1 MPEPAHH
8 PAPPV
13 IDGVAAI
20 ADRYDGF
27 ILDLWGVMHD
37 GVRAYPGARDCLAE
51 LHRRGKRIVILS
63 NAPRRAAAVVAR
75 NAELGIPADLYH
87 GLVTSGEAAWQALSG
102 RSDPWHR
109 ALGSRAYCLMPARD
123 RGLLEGL
130 ALEEVAT
137 VSQAEL
143 ILNTGVE
150 SARDRI
156 EDFEAVLAEGV
167 AAGLPMLCANP
178 DLVVIR
184 GGVRELCAGS
194 LAARYETLGGFVR
207 YHGKP
212 HAAIYGLCFE
222 QLGIA
227 DRRRILA
234 VGDSLH
240 TDVAGAA
247 GAGIDVLFIAGGIH
261 ADELGLAPGE
271 APSVA
276 RLAELC
282 RAGRE
287 RPTYAAR
294 AFAW

>member
-1 MPEPAHH
+1 MSEADHH
-8 PAPPV
+8 PAPPIV
-13 IDGVAAI
+13 DGVAAL

-37 GVRAYPGARDCLAE
+37 GVQAYPGARDCLAE

-75 NAELGIPADLYH
+75 NAELGIPAELYH

-102 RSDPWHR
+102 RSDAWHR
-109 ALGSRAYCLMPARD
+109 GLGSRAFCLMPARD
-123 RGLLEGL
+123 RGLLAGL
-130 ALEEVAT
+130 ALEEVAA
-137 VSQAEL
+137 VGEAQF

-150 SARDRI
+150 SARDRL
-156 EDFEAVLAEGV
+156 EDFEPVLAEGV

-194 LAARYETLGGFVR
+194 LAARYEALGGFVR

-212 HAAIYGLCFE
+212 HAAIYALCLE

-240 TDVAGAA
+240 TDVAGAT

-261 ADELGLAPGE
+261 ADELGLAPGQT
-271 APSVA
+271 PSRA
-276 RLAELC
+276 RLARLC
-282 RAGRE
+282 REGRE

>member
-1 MPEPAHH
+1 MAETAEH
-8 PAPPV
+8 PAPPI

-37 GVRAYPGARDCLAE
+37 GVRAYPGARDCLAA
-51 LHRRGKRIVILS
+51 LHRSGKRIVILS
-63 NAPRRAAAVVAR
+63 NAPRRAAQVVVR
-75 NAELGIPADLYH
+75 NAELGIPAELYH
-87 GLVTSGEAAWQALSG
+87 GLVTSGEAAWQALHA

-109 ALGSRAYCLMPARD
+109 ALGRRPFCLMPARD
-123 RGLLEGL
+123 RGLLDGL
-130 ALEEVAT
+130 ALSEAST
-137 VSQAEL
+137 IAEAGF

-150 SARDRI
+150 SARERI
-156 EDFEAVLAEGV
+156 DDFEPVLAEGV

-194 LAARYETLGGFVR
+194 LAARYETLGGIVR

-212 HAAIYGLCFE
+212 HEPIYRLCFE
-222 QLGIA
+222 QLGVA
-227 DRRRILA
+227 DRRRVLA

-247 GAGIDVLFIAGGIH
+247 RAGIDVLFIAGGIH

-271 APSVA
+271 RPSTA
-276 RLAELC
+276 RLARLC
-282 RAGRE
+282 REGRE
-287 RPTYAAR
+287 RPTWAAR

>member
-1 MPEPAHH
+1 MSASDHH
-8 PAPPV
+8 PAPPL
-13 IDGVAAI
+13 IDGLAAI

-37 GVRAYPGARDCLAE
+37 GVRAYPGARDCLAR
-51 LHRRGKRIVILS
+51 LHGRDKRIVILS
-63 NAPRRAAAVVAR
+63 NAPRRAAAVVVR
-75 NAELGIPADLYH
+75 NAELGIPPDLYH
-87 GLVTSGEAAWQALSG
+87 GLVTSGEAAWQALKA
-102 RSDPWHR
+102 RSDPWHG
-109 ALGSRAYCLMPARD
+109 ALGERAYCLMPARD

-130 ALEEVAT
+130 ALTEVAAI
-137 VSQAEL
+137 SDAGF

-150 SARDRI
+150 SARERV
-156 EDFEAVLAEGV
+156 EDFEPVLAEGV
-167 AAGLPMLCANP
+167 AAGVPMLCANP

-194 LAARYETLGGFVR
+194 LAARYEALGGVVR

-212 HAAIYGLCFE
+212 HEAIYGMCFE
-222 QLGIA
+222 RLEVA

-247 GAGIDVLFIAGGIH
+247 RAGIDVLFIAGGIH

-271 APSVA
+271 TPSADRLA
-276 RLAELC
+276 RLC
-282 RAGRE
+282 REGSG
-287 RPTYAAR
+287 RPTYAAP
-294 AFAW
+294 AFVW

>member
-1 MPEPAHH
+1 MSASDHH
-8 PAPPV
+8 PAPPL
-13 IDGVAAI
+13 IDGLAAI

-37 GVRAYPGARDCLAE
+37 GVQAYPGARDCLAE

-75 NAELGIPADLYH
+75 NAELGIPAELYH
-87 GLVTSGEAAWQALSG
+87 GLVTSGEAAWQALRG
-102 RSDPWHR
+102 RIDAWHGR
-109 ALGSRAYCLMPARD
+109 LGSRAYCLMPARD
-123 RGLLEGL
+123 RGLLTGL
-130 ALEEVAT
+130 ALEEVAA
-137 VSQAEL
+137 VGEAEF

-150 SARDRI
+150 SARDRL
-156 EDFEAVLAEGV
+156 EDFEAVLAAGV

-194 LAARYETLGGFVR
+194 LAARYEALGGFVR

-212 HAAIYGLCFE
+212 HAAIYELCFA

-247 GAGIDVLFIAGGIH
+247 HAGIDVLFIAGGIH
-261 ADELGLAPGE
+261 ADELGLAPGQ
-271 APSVA
+271 APSVERLA
-276 RLAELC
+276 RLC
-282 RAGRE
+282 REGSE
-287 RPTYAAR
+287 HPTWAAR
-294 AFAW
+294 AFIW